1 MRLIDRLYLY
11 LEFKSLTAYA
21 FERACGIANGYLK
34 KQYNGKGS
42 VGSDILEKI
51 HQHYPDLN
59 MLWLLAGDGEMIIR
73 DSNLILKENEEKYM
87 TIKDEMITLL
97 QAQIAFLERS
107 IADKDKIIAILEAQ
121 LKSSKKGE

>member
-1 MRLIDRLYLY
+1 

-59 MLWLLAGDGEMIIR
+59 MLWLLVGDGEMIVR
-73 DSNLILKENEEKYM
+73 DSNLVLKENEEKYM
-87 TIKDEMITLL
+87 TIKDEMIALL

-121 LKSSKKGE
+121 LKSSNKGE